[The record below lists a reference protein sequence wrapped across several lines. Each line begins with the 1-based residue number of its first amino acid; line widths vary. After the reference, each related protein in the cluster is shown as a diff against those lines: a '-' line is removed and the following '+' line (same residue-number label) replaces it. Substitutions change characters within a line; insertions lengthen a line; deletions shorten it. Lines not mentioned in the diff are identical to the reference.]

1 MRSGGPAEEQKGGNN
16 DTGKYKIDLLDG
28 NDEDLNDIS
37 MLNNDEMDE
46 VE

>member
-1 MRSGGPAEEQKGGNN
+1 MRSGGIPEEQKGAN

-37 MLNNDEMDE
+37 MLNNDECDE
-46 VE
+46 VEQ